1 MRRHA
6 CACLALSLL
15 MGAGPSAAAPGA
27 PNAAAPGLLA
37 AAASRVPL
45 AAQSPAPVQFRVTS
59 RLVAVP
65 VTVLNR
71 HGQSVP
77 GLRRKDFQL
86 RVDGHRRPIV
96 AMDGP
101 GRGLPAMVALRNRW
115 PSNLPRHGIN
125 NRPRSTMRKH
135 VVLLFDA
142 LGIPAT
148 VLPRLRRQLT
158 QSLAKL
164 PVGVDVG
171 IFRLGTGVQMVQPFS
186 ASGDRIA
193 AVLQRMLSTPETL
206 ATSVGGVSEAVGN
219 TVSVPGAQVLPV
231 PQGGGPL
238 NQALAATLRSFQQAQ
253 ARMIGP
259 ARRADFYQ
267 RINTLRLLSQVL
279 AGVPGHKEVLWFS
292 TDPSDAVSGPPRRI
306 SYFLAYA
313 EALFNAA
320 DASLYIINPSG
331 LATFGL
337 GAGVPS
343 GGPQNSPL
351 DAAALRASQTSL
363 AAAEEVAENT
373 GGSAMAQ
380 RNDIGHLAR
389 MALDRFGAQYTL
401 YFAPHFPY
409 KTRAQYHRIQ
419 IRVLRPGLTI
429 RYRHGYRQ
437 RAKDLQGANLLAADL
452 SVRQWATAP
461 MDFRGLPLALIP
473 GQRSGPM
480 RPYWRGADPHRRIE
494 ELPFTLLIPLA
505 RLLHRTPHGGYL
517 YDFSVVVMT
526 TAAKTGKT
534 SRLPTDDFRSH
545 LSRFREIAL
554 QDTPLHYRG
563 RFVLPVHGPAL
574 ARVVVR
580 DDVNG
585 ALGSVT
591 LVIP

>member
-15 MGAGPSAAAPGA
+15 MGAGPSAAAPGW
-27 PNAAAPGLLA
+27 LA
-37 AAASRVPL
+37 AAAPRVPRG
-45 AAQSPAPVQFRVTS
+45 APSPAPVQFRVTS

-71 HGQSVP
+71 HGQFVP
-77 GLRRKDFQL
+77 DLRRRDFQL
-86 RVDGHRRPIV
+86 RVDGHRMPIV

-101 GRGLPAMVALRNRW
+101 GRGPSAMVALRNHW
-115 PSNLPRHGIN
+115 PSYLPRHGIN
-125 NRPRSTMRKH
+125 NRPRSTIRNH

-142 LGIPAT
+142 LGIPLT

-164 PVGVDVG
+164 PAGVDVG

-186 ASGDRIA
+186 TSGGRVA
-193 AVLQRMLSTPETL
+193 AVLQRMLSTPQAL
-206 ATSVGGVSEAVGN
+206 ATTVGGVSEAVGN
-219 TVSVPGAQVLPV
+219 SVSIPGAQVLPA

-238 NQALAATLRSFQQAQ
+238 NQALAAALRSFQQAQ
-253 ARMIGP
+253 ARMLGP
-259 ARRADFYQ
+259 AQRAGFYQ

-292 TDPSDAVSGPPRRI
+292 TDPSDAVGGPPRRV
-306 SYFLAYA
+306 SYFLADA

-320 DASLYIINPSG
+320 NASLYIINPTG
-331 LATFGL
+331 LATFGR
-337 GAGVPS
+337 GAGLPAS
-343 GGPQNSPL
+343 GPQTSPL
-351 DAAALRASQTSL
+351 DAAALRGSQTAL
-363 AAAEEVAENT
+363 AAAEEVAEST

-389 MALDRFGAQYTL
+389 QALDRFDDQYTL
-401 YFAPHFPY
+401 YFDPHFPS
-409 KTRAQYHRIQ
+409 KTRAQYHHIQ
-419 IRVLRPGLTI
+419 VRVLRPGLTI

-437 RAKDLQGANLLAADL
+437 RAKNLKGANLLAADL

-473 GQRSGPM
+473 GKRRGPM
-480 RPYWRGADPHRRIE
+480 PPYWRGGDPHRRIE

-505 RLLHRTPHGGYL
+505 RLLHRTPHGDYV

-526 TAAKTGKT
+526 TSAKTGKT
-534 SRLPTDDFRSH
+534 SRLPTDHFRSH
-545 LSRFREIAL
+545 LSPFREIAL

-580 DDVNG
+580 DNVSG